1 MDARKHGVRVMAE
14 VVQLTI
20 WAREGNEPSDQL
32 ND

>member
-1 MDARKHGVRVMAE
+1 MDVRKQGVRVMAE

-20 WAREGNEPSDQL
+20 WSSEGNEPSDQL